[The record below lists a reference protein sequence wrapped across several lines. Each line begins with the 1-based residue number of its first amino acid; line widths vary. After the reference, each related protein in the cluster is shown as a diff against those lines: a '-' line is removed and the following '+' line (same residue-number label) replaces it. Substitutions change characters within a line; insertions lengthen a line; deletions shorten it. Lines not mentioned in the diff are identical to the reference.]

1 MLGKNLLTSRQ
12 IKLEIRR
19 LRCDNCHNICSQFD
33 TEEYG
38 NGKLARL
45 KCPSCN
51 WISEGKVFLKEFN
64 MRLQNRQRVGMI
76 PEYLAVE
83 EKVKREQD
91 LKDYYPMLPYNP
103 MKANASNPKG
113 VKQSVPRTMKEI
125 RSQRR
130 KLLKRKGLVDKTGKV
145 EVLRFN

>member
-1 MLGKNLLTSRQ
+1 
-12 IKLEIRR
+12 
-19 LRCDNCHNICSQFD
+19 
-33 TEEYG
+33 
-38 NGKLARL
+38 
-45 KCPSCN
+45 
-51 WISEGKVFLKEFN
+51 